1 MRNDTIIFSRGMQM
15 KFYLVIIGTEI
26 LNGRRQDKH
35 FAFVQEELAKYGH
48 ELFASFTIKDD
59 IQLIEKTY
67 TMIQSDEDAVMFS
80 FGGIGSTPDD
90 LTREIAAKVFRNAP
104 LQTHEKFK
112 QDIIERFNEAA
123 YPHRIHM
130 ADLPPN
136 AELLFNPVNNMS
148 GFSLDKKYFFVPGF
162 PSMSHPMIHDVVEKY
177 FSHAEK
183 KYRLTLLAD
192 TSEESLISLMQQ
204 LPVTVE
210 LSSLPMFVDGKAK
223 VELSLS
229 GKNEKELQEHFQLFK
244 EELEKKKIN
253 YNLS

>member
-1 MRNDTIIFSRGMQM
+1 M

-26 LNGRRQDKH
+26 LNGRREDKH
-35 FAFVQEELAKYGH
+35 FKFVQKELAKYGH

-59 IQLIEKTY
+59 VGLITRTY
-67 TMIQSDEDAVMFS
+67 KMIQADKEAVMFS

-112 QDIIERFNEAA
+112 QDIIDRFKEAA
-123 YPHRIHM
+123 YPHRIYM
-130 ADLPPN
+130 ADLPPD

-148 GFSLDKKYFFVPGF
+148 GFSLDKRYFFVPGF
-162 PSMSHPMIHDVVEKY
+162 PSMAHPMIRDAIERY

-183 KYRLTLLAD
+183 KHRLTLLAE

-204 LPVTVE
+204 LPSSIE
-210 LSSLPMFVDGKAK
+210 LSSLPMFVDGKPK

-229 GKNEKELQEHFQLFK
+229 GTDKEELKHYFSLFEKELQRR
-244 EELEKKKIN
+244 KIN

>member
-1 MRNDTIIFSRGMQM
+1 M

-26 LNGRRQDKH
+26 LNGRREDKH
-35 FAFVQEELAKYGH
+35 FVFVRDELAKYGH
-48 ELFASFTIKDD
+48 ELFASFVIKDD
-59 IQLIEKTY
+59 VALIERTY
-67 TMIQSDEDAVMFS
+67 TMIKEDKEAVMFS

-90 LTREIAAKVFRNAP
+90 LTRAIASKVFRSAP
-104 LQTHEKFK
+104 LQTHKKFK
-112 QDIIERFNEAA
+112 ADIIERFQEAA

-148 GFSLDKKYFFVPGF
+148 GFSLDQKYFFVPGF
-162 PSMSHPMIHDVVEKY
+162 PSMAHPMIREAIKKY

-183 KYRLTLLAD
+183 KHRLTLLAE

-204 LPVTVE
+204 LPSDIE
-210 LSSLPMFVDGKAK
+210 LSSLPMFVDGKPK

-229 GKNEKELQEHFQLFK
+229 GTNQEEIEHYFSLFK
-244 EELEKKKIN
+244 EELQKRNIDYKLN
-253 YNLS
+253 

>member
-1 MRNDTIIFSRGMQM
+1 M

-26 LNGRRQDKH
+26 LNGRREDKH
-35 FAFVQEELAKYGH
+35 FTFVRDELAKYGH
-48 ELFASFTIKDD
+48 ELFASFVIKDD
-59 IQLIEKTY
+59 VALIEHTY
-67 TMIQSDEDAVMFS
+67 TLIKEDKEAVMFS

-90 LTREIAAKVFRNAP
+90 LTREIASKVFRNAP

-112 QDIIERFNEAA
+112 ADIIERFQEAA

-130 ADLPPN
+130 ANLPPN

-148 GFSLDKKYFFVPGF
+148 GFSLDQKYFFVPGF
-162 PSMSHPMIHDVVEKY
+162 PSMAHPMIEEAIKKY

-183 KYRLTLLAD
+183 KYRLTLLAE

-204 LPVTVE
+204 LPADIE
-210 LSSLPMFVDGKAK
+210 LSSLPMFVDGKPK

-229 GKNEKELQEHFQLFK
+229 GTDKEELEHYFSLFK
-244 EELEKKKIN
+244 EELQKRKIA
-253 YNLS
+253 YNLN

>member
-1 MRNDTIIFSRGMQM
+1 M

-26 LNGRRQDKH
+26 LNGRREDKH
-35 FAFVQEELAKYGH
+35 FKFVQEELAKYGH

-59 IQLIEKTY
+59 NELITRTY
-67 TMIQSDEDAVMFS
+67 KMIQQDKEAVMFS

-90 LTREIAAKVFRNAP
+90 LTRQIAADVFTNAP
-104 LQTHEKFK
+104 IVTHEKFK
-112 QDIIERFNEAA
+112 QDIIERFKKAA

-130 ADLPPN
+130 ADLPQG

-148 GFSLDKKYFFVPGF
+148 GFSLENRYFFVPGF
-162 PSMSHPMIHDVVEKY
+162 PSMSHPMISDVIKKH

-183 KYRLTLLAD
+183 KHRLTLLAD

-204 LPVTVE
+204 LPSSIE
-210 LSSLPMFVDGKAK
+210 LSSLPMFINEKPK

-229 GKNEKELQEHFQLFK
+229 GTDKKELEHYFQLFK
-244 EELEKKKIN
+244 DELKKQNIS
-253 YNLS
+253 YNLN